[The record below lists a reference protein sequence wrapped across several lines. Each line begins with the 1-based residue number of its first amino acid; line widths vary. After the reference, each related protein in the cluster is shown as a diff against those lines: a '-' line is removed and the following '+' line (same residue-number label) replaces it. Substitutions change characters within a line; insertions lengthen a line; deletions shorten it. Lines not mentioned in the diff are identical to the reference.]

1 MNWLDII
8 IVLIITVPTFFG
20 FRKGFLRKFLG
31 IIGIIIGFVLAVKFY
46 TPISS
51 FLQSFIHTNVLVI
64 HVISFLFVIGIVHG
78 LSIWVARFMAG
89 MNSGTSL
96 VDKIAGTAFG
106 FLQGL
111 IIASVLLYNFTYIDF
126 PDANVREGSLL
137 YSRVYKIA
145 PALFDKIIS
154 FSPDLKQIYDEYKQ
168 KFLPV
173 K

>member
-8 IVLIITVPTFFG
+8 IILIVTVPTFFG

-31 IIGIIIGFVLAVKFY
+31 IIGIILGFILAVKFY
-46 TPISS
+46 SPISS
-51 FLQSFIHTNVLVI
+51 FLKGFIKTDTLIVD
-64 HVISFLFVIGIVHG
+64 VISFIIIIGILYG

-96 VDKIAGTAFG
+96 LDKIAGTAFG
-106 FLQGL
+106 FFQGL
-111 IIASVLLYNFTYIDF
+111 IVASVLLYNFTYINF
-126 PDANVREGSLL
+126 PDSKTRNESLL

-145 PALFDKIIS
+145 PAIFDKIIS
-154 FSPDLKQIYDEYKQ
+154 FSPDLKQIYEEYKQ
-168 KFLPV
+168 KFLPA

>member
-1 MNWLDII
+1 MNWLDLI

-31 IIGIIIGFVLAVKFY
+31 IIGIILGFILAVKFY
-46 TPISS
+46 SPISS
-51 FLQSFIHTNVLVI
+51 FLKSFIHTDVLVI
-64 HVISFLFVIGIVHG
+64 DVISFLLVIGTLHG
-78 LSIWVARFMAG
+78 ISIWAARFMSG

-96 VDKIAGTAFG
+96 LDKIAGTVFG
-106 FLQGL
+106 FIQGL
-111 IIASVLLYNFTYIDF
+111 IVASVLLYNLTYINF
-126 PDANVREGSLL
+126 PDIKTREDSLL
-137 YSRVYKIA
+137 YARVYKVA

-154 FSPDLKQIYDEYKQ
+154 FSPDLKQVYEEYKQ

>member
-8 IVLIITVPTFFG
+8 IVLIVTVPTFFG

-31 IIGIIIGFVLAVKFY
+31 IIGIILGFILAVKFY
-46 TPISS
+46 TPIST
-51 FLQSFIHTNVLVI
+51 FLKSFINTDILVI
-64 HVISFLFVIGIVHG
+64 QVISFLLVIGIVYG
-78 LSIWVARFMAG
+78 LSIWLSKFMAG

-96 VDKIAGTAFG
+96 LDKIAGTAFG

-111 IIASVLLYNFTYIDF
+111 IVASVLLYNFTYINF
-126 PDANVREGSLL
+126 PDAKDRESSLF

-145 PALFDKIIS
+145 PAIFDKIIS
-154 FSPDLKQIYDEYKQ
+154 FSPDLKQIYEEYKQ